1 MVDRKTML
9 AKAYFYRWFGLRGFS
24 AKESILEFGIAAK
37 CKNFKDFDYECYAP
51 DPDDD
56 EYCIRFIV
64 SEIQLIQAVRA
75 QKDLAEFLLEF
86 GFFFED
92 FAQMNI
98 VEKFYYVCQRY
109 DVIALL
115 FLNNPSKYLR
125 TEIKLV

>member
-1 MVDRKTML
+1 MVDRKTIL
-9 AKAYFYRWFGLRGFS
+9 AKAYFYRWFGLWGCS
-24 AKESILEFGIAAK
+24 AKESILSYGIAAK
-37 CKNFKDFDYECYAP
+37 CKNFKDFEYECYVP

-56 EYCIRFIV
+56 EYCIKFIV

-92 FAQMNI
+92 FAKMNI
-98 VEKFYYVCQRY
+98 AEKFYFVCQRY

-115 FLNNPSKYLR
+115 FLNDPPSYLR
-125 TEIKLV
+125 TEINLA